1 MGESG
6 DVARYQD
13 VFTDPLASRLWA
25 AATISYLGDFV
36 GLGALLLMAYDRSGH
51 RPLGPAAVFAVQAI
65 PALGVA
71 VAIGPWLDRI
81 PRIKGLAGLCLIGAA
96 ALALPFL
103 FNGLAPLLVT
113 AAIIGGVRTA
123 YNSIR
128 SGTIADNLQGSIRG
142 RLLAAMNV
150 SYQTSEVTGYFA
162 GSSIAILIGAGP
174 ALAADAA
181 TFLVA
186 ALLLT
191 GLRVARPTGGRR
203 RSSLTTGVRAIF
215 ADPTLRVLA
224 PIAWVGLT
232 MGAVPATLATTA
244 LTGSYRGWV
253 PAAMAAGAA
262 GLAISGTIV
271 GRSQLAERVLD
282 QFRFIVA
289 CGTFFILAGLGLHLS
304 PVLIVVGNFAIGAG
318 TGWTIAAQ
326 TTFLLVIAPER
337 MAHVTST
344 MIASLIAL
352 EGIGAIAF
360 GALASALG
368 VWVAYML
375 AGAVLVAAGLSGAAY
390 ARVRPG
396 VLDLKRAWATT
407 PVPR

>member
-1 MGESG
+1 MGESD

-25 AATISYLGDFV
+25 AATVSYLGDFV

-65 PALGVA
+65 PALVVA
-71 VAIGPWLDRI
+71 LAIGPWLDRI

-113 AAIIGGVRTA
+113 AAVIGGVRTA

-128 SGTIADNLQGSIRG
+128 SGTIADNLQGGIRG

-150 SYQTSEVTGYFA
+150 SYQTSEVIGYFA
-162 GSSIAILIGAGP
+162 GSSIAILIGIGP

-191 GLRVARPTGGRR
+191 GVRVARPSGSRR
-203 RSSLTTGVRAIF
+203 RSSLATGVRTIF

-224 PIAWVGLT
+224 PVAWVGLT

-244 LTGSYRGWV
+244 LTGSNRGWV
-253 PAAMAAGAA
+253 PAAMAAT
-262 GLAISGTIV
+262 S
-271 GRSQLAERVLD
+271 RSQPSVSSRNRRL
-282 QFRFIVA
+282 
-289 CGTFFILAGLGLHLS
+289 
-304 PVLIVVGNFAIGAG
+304 P
-318 TGWTIAAQ
+318 AA
-326 TTFLLVIAPER
+326 VIR
-337 MAHVTST
+337 
-344 MIASLIAL
+344 
-352 EGIGAIAF
+352 
-360 GALASALG
+360 
-368 VWVAYML
+368 
-375 AGAVLVAAGLSGAAY
+375 
-390 ARVRPG
+390 
-396 VLDLKRAWATT
+396 
-407 PVPR
+407 